1 MIPPSTGFLLVCT
14 TTQPTSTH
22 IPFAPLLWACRSQQP
37 PGLKLPECMLGPL
50 TSGLA
55 NLHVS
60 CPPPFLASFLKNF
73 QRVGA
78 SFWRRMGG
86 AEERQEPGSQA
97 TWVLGQVRLL
107 SRLCVLICQMGT
119 QQPAQTPLCDGW
131 ENPVSR
137 KYQGFVNY
145 EELNSVMGVQPLRSH
160 ASCLP

>member
-1 MIPPSTGFLLVCT
+1 MHAWSPDIWAGKSPCFLPTTLPSIFPKELPEG
-14 TTQPTSTH
+14 
-22 IPFAPLLWACRSQQP
+22 RSQ
-37 PGLKLPECMLGPL
+37 LLEED
-50 TSGLA
+50 
-55 NLHVS
+55 
-60 CPPPFLASFLKNF
+60 
-73 QRVGA
+73 
-78 SFWRRMGG
+78 GG